1 MFYYTHFIIFSTSLG
16 SYMVPSWRHF
26 KKYFLI
32 ISITMWGAVEPR
44 IKPHIMLQ
52 SRVGQEAELPKRLEE

>member
-1 MFYYTHFIIFSTSLG
+1 MFYYTHFIIFSNSLG

-32 ISITMWGAVEPR
+32 ISITMWGAGEPR
-44 IKPHIMLQ
+44 IKPYTMLQ
-52 SRVGQEAELPKRLEE
+52 SRVGQAAELPKRLEE